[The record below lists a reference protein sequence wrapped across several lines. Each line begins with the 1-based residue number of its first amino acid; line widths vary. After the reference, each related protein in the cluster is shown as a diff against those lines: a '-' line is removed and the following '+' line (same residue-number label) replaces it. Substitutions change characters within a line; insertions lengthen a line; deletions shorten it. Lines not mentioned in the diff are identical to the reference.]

1 MEELS
6 SSARDKLETG
16 RKYGWTDE
24 KWLKA
29 ANAIE
34 LSGATKKEEKIKV
47 LRDAG
52 FSSTEATGFYN
63 LNAGNDYYKSSGSS
77 TPYGLNSGQYDKTK
91 YWSEKSGKS
100 EKEVAGYFKAI
111 KGLTKKAD
119 IIAALE
125 AAGMSS
131 SEANE
136 FYALRQGRD
145 SGYKAYKNG
154 G

>member
-1 MEELS
+1 M
-6 SSARDKLETG
+6 
-16 RKYGWTDE
+16 
-24 KWLKA
+24 
-29 ANAIE
+29 
-34 LSGATKKEEKIKV
+34 

-52 FSSTEATGFYN
+52 FSASEAAGYYN
-63 LNAGNDYYKSSGSS
+63 LNAGNDYYSSKAAG

-111 KGLTKKAD
+111 KGLTKKVD